1 MAHGYTLR
9 LYRSPE
15 AIAATIQLLHHHS
28 RNGAVMKHTLDM
40 LDKICTEFSEYRAL
54 VEHLLRAIPQEKWRT
69 IQAAA
74 SAFASSTSS
83 SEEF

>member
-1 MAHGYTLR
+1 MAHGCTLR

-40 LDKICTEFSEYRAL
+40 LDRICNEFSEYRTL
-54 VEHLLRAIPQEKWRT
+54 VEDLLRAIPQEKWRT

-74 SAFASSTSS
+74 SAFALTSL